1 MTNYI
6 LPAEA
11 SGRNKALRAL
21 IFQAETL
28 SFFKYIW
35 KYSLAFQRMIK
46 LSIRY
51 LFQKRTSEL
60 TWTLQS

>member
-28 SFFKYIW
+28 SF
-35 KYSLAFQRMIK
+35 
-46 LSIRY
+46 LST
-51 LFQKRTSEL
+51 FESTP
-60 TWTLQS
+60 